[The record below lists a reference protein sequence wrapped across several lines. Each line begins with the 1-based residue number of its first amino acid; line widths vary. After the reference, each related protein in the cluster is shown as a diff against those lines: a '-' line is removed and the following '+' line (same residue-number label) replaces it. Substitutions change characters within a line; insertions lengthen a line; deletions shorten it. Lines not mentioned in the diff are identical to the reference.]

1 MVSRRT
7 FVSAGLMGVAGV
19 GALGGGPALADARRG
34 SGQESLAWPPKQV
47 LPSFKPPRHLDVGD
61 LRELPGEDQVLLTT
75 LQGVVN
81 RRRPRL
87 YFRFAGDDATWLET
101 LGVLSTGHDE
111 PMRLLEKYR
120 DEISGAIVYDP
131 EVPHTINI
139 ATTLAGLENA
149 VIAHP
154 EQVGAYDLR
163 IVDDLRGRFT
173 DDTVGI
179 YRWQVDHLF
188 PRCTNRLLT
197 GIPPTRTVAVPG
209 VEWREVAREQEP
221 IRDSSNR
228 DVYELD
234 LSAELGGEAVY
245 LRFQDAFTN
254 DGWGSSVSRVTVL
267 ADGQQIADFT
277 ANTPNEEA
285 VLFDA
290 DGSAIAPEGHRFV
303 DGGAYFIYRFA
314 PPAGTTTL
322 TARVEMWNQYLVSA
336 AAQAPTKV
344 EPFPFFRDYIVGA
357 DAMVFWLAP
366 NGNEGELMTEIF
378 SMVAPA
384 TPYLGWFS
392 GAVAGEHS
400 GVGLASEQGLE
411 VLAADFYN
419 NGTVHSGAVA
429 PISAE
434 PPRPRIPRVR
444 NKIYL
449 TLTFGEGDNIQ
460 YCQHRMRAMWD
471 NSDRGTVPINWTISP
486 LLKDVGPAIF
496 SYYQNSATRNDLLIA
511 GPSGAG
517 YTYPGLWPDDRLDAY
532 TKMTGRY
539 LRLTGLNV
547 ISCFNLVDGATPLTD
562 RIGASYDEYTP
573 VLGIVLGWQRGNEFD
588 TPGGLPVIGDFAR
601 FADVPD
607 YLDGLN
613 EHVADW
619 DGDSPRFV
627 AGALQA
633 WNWTPTQVK
642 EFANALDDRF
652 EIVPGDVF
660 FRLIREV
667 QPD

>member
-7 FVSAGLMGVAGV
+7 FVSAGLVSAAGL
-19 GALGGGPALADARRG
+19 GALGGGPAAADTRRATG
-34 SGQESLAWPPKQV
+34 PNQLVWPQEQV
-47 LPSFKPPRHLDVGD
+47 LPSFAPPRRLDVGD
-61 LRELPGEDQVLLTT
+61 VRELPGEDQALLAT

-81 RRRPRL
+81 RSRPRMYL
-87 YFRFAGDDATWLET
+87 RFGDDDPVWLKT
-101 LGVLSTGHDE
+101 LGVPSTQHGD
-111 PMRLLEKYR
+111 PLRLLELYR
-120 DEISGAIVYDP
+120 DEIRGAIVYDP
-131 EVPHTINI
+131 EVADTINI
-139 ATTLAGLENA
+139 ATTLAGLQGA

-154 EQVGAYDLR
+154 EQAEVYGLP

-173 DDTVGI
+173 DDAVAT
-179 YRWQVDHLF
+179 YRWQVEQLF
-188 PRCTNRLLT
+188 SRCTNRLLT
-197 GIPPTRTVAVPG
+197 GIPPTRTVPVPG
-209 VEWREVAREQEP
+209 VEWREVAREQDP

-245 LRFQDAFTN
+245 LRFRDAFTN

-267 ADGQQIADFT
+267 ADGQQIADFS
-277 ANTPNEEA
+277 ANTPEEEA
-285 VLFDA
+285 ALFDA

-303 DGGAYFIYRFA
+303 DGGAYFIYRLA

-322 TARVEMWNQYLVSA
+322 VARVDMWNQYHVSA
-336 AAQAPTKV
+336 AAQAPTRV
-344 EPFPFFRDYIVGA
+344 EPFPFFRDYIVGTK
-357 DAMVFWLAP
+357 AMVFWLAP
-366 NGNEGELMTEIF
+366 NGDQGDLMSEIF
-378 SMVAPA
+378 GLVAPA

-429 PISAE
+429 PIVAE
-434 PPRPRIPRVR
+434 PPRPRMPRLQ

-471 NSDRGTVPINWTISP
+471 NSDRGAVPVNWTISP

-496 SYYQNSATRNDLLIA
+496 SYYQRTATRNDLLVA

-532 TKMTGRY
+532 TVMTGRY
-539 LRLTGLNV
+539 MRLTGLNV
-547 ISCFNLVDGATPLTD
+547 ISCFNIVDGRTPLTE
-562 RIGASYDEYTP
+562 RIGASYDDHTP
-573 VLGIVLGWQRGNEFD
+573 SLGIVLGWESGDEFD

-601 FADVPD
+601 FADVAD
-607 YLDGLN
+607 YHNGLIA
-613 EHVADW
+613 HVSDW
-619 DGDSPRFV
+619 DGNSPRFV

-642 EFANALDDRF
+642 EFANSLDDRF
-652 EIVPGDVF
+652 EIVSGDVF
-660 FRLIREV
+660 FRLIR
-667 QPD
+667 QTL

>member
-7 FVSAGLMGVAGV
+7 FVSAGLMGAAG
-19 GALGGGPALADARRG
+19 LGVLTGGPAAASPRALAPRPLG
-34 SGQESLAWPPKQV
+34 WPTDQV
-47 LPSFKPPRHLDVGD
+47 LPSFAPPRRLDVADIRG
-61 LRELPGEDQVLLTT
+61 LPGEDQALLGT

-81 RRRPRL
+81 RRRPRVYL
-87 YFRFAGDDATWLET
+87 RYAGDDATWLDT
-101 LGVLSTGHDE
+101 LGVPTTNHDD
-111 PMRLLEKYR
+111 PMRLLELYR
-120 DEISGAIVYDP
+120 DEISGVIVYDS
-131 EVPHTINI
+131 EVPDTINI
-139 ATTLAGLENA
+139 ATTLAGLEGA

-154 EQVGAYDLR
+154 EQVDAYDLP

-173 DDTVGI
+173 DDPVAT
-179 YRWQVDHLF
+179 YRWQVEHLF

-197 GIPPTRTVAVPG
+197 GIPPIRTVPVPD
-209 VEWREVAREQEP
+209 VTWREVTRETEP
-221 IRDSSNR
+221 VRDSSNR

-277 ANTPNEEA
+277 ANTPEEEA
-285 VLFDA
+285 FLFDA

-322 TARVEMWNQYLVSA
+322 VARVEMWNQYLASA
-336 AAQAPTKV
+336 AAQAPTRV
-344 EPFPFFRDYIVGA
+344 EPFPFFRDYIVGTN
-357 DAMVFWLAP
+357 AMVFWLSP
-366 NGNEGELMTEIF
+366 NGDEGDLMSEIF
-378 SMVAPA
+378 GMVAPA

-434 PPRPRIPRVR
+434 PPRPRMPRIR

-471 NSDRGTVPINWTISP
+471 NPNRGDVPVNWTISP

-496 SYYQNSATRNDLLIA
+496 SYYQKTASGNDLLVA

-517 YTYPGLWPDDRLDAY
+517 YTYPGLWPDKRLDAY
-532 TKMTGRY
+532 TTMTGRY
-539 LRLTGLNV
+539 MRLTGLNV
-547 ISCFNLVDGATPLTD
+547 ISCFNIIDGQQTPLTE
-562 RIGASYDEYTP
+562 RIASSYADHTP
-573 VLGIVLGWQRGNEFD
+573 ILGIILGWQRGNEFD
-588 TPGGLPVIGDFAR
+588 TPGGLPVIGDYAR
-601 FADVPD
+601 FADVAD
-607 YLDGLN
+607 YRDNLN
-613 EHVADW
+613 EHVSDW
-619 DGDSPRFV
+619 DGSSPRFV

-642 EFANALDDRF
+642 EFANSLDDRF
-652 EIVPGDVF
+652 EIVTGDIF
-660 FRLIREV
+660 FRLIRAA
-667 QPD
+667 QSD